1 VEKVSRIN
9 GEEIMEDLDPIAL
22 AAAIA
27 AAQSNAP
34 PASVNVVSGPD
45 LIADL
50 TRGVGLAG
58 RSLAQG
64 AAGIGGLVYDPLV
77 ATQNYLIGSEGLLPL
92 VNDIAP
98 LRQQVSQILTS
109 AGVPEPSNL
118 TERIIGAISEGMVGS
133 AGMAGVAKGAA
144 NLLTGA
150 GRAVSSIMAAQPGAQ
165 IVAGGTS
172 GLGAQG
178 ATEAGAGPVGQFLAS
193 LAGGIAGGRAA
204 GLGVAA
210 PQVGLP
216 AAIKEAEQA
225 GVRVMTTDVR
235 QPTTFAG
242 RWLQRTGEMIPI
254 AGTGGLRAAQQQ
266 ERIDASVDLLR
277 NYGVAETAAADNAVI
292 SNVAKDLLA
301 KRSADLTKYTGMKN
315 EVIER
320 LSQPNVTVP
329 VPKAVAKIDEEIARL
344 NQISPTQFKP
354 VIDRLITWRDDLTG
368 TREIQLPNGQKQ
380 VVQQGQPLATIEVLR
395 KQIGE
400 SFTDQSLASVRKE
413 GEQVLNHIY
422 APLREDMG
430 DFIKANGQRRDFDK
444 WSVANKQLKTMVGD
458 LEVGAMRNAL
468 DKGDATPEAVRSL
481 LFSTKPSDIRS
492 LYRGLSADGK
502 RNARTAVLQ
511 EAFTKVGGEFESLSP
526 DQFKRQLVRLGAP
539 IGVFFSGQ
547 DLKAVEDL
555 VRTLK
560 MTERA
565 GQAAVSPPTGVQAV
579 PIVGAAVLTDL
590 LGGAGAAVVSGVT
603 IGGLARAYESAAV
616 RNLLLKIPQV
626 AAGSAEEAEL
636 FKRLTAAMNAQKASE
651 SEPRR

>member
-1 VEKVSRIN
+1 MANEAL
-9 GEEIMEDLDPIAL
+9 DLN
-22 AAAIA
+22 AIA
-27 AAQSNAP
+27 AAAAKANAP
-34 PASVNVVSGPD
+34 PVSVQVTSGPD
-45 LIADL
+45 LTADL
-50 TRGVGLAG
+50 TRQVGLTG
-58 RSLAQG
+58 RALAQG
-64 AAGIGGLVYDPLV
+64 AASIPAMLYDPLA
-77 ATQNYLIGSEGLLPL
+77 ATQNYLVGPEGLVPLLPN
-92 VNDIAP
+92 VAP
-98 LRQQVSQILTS
+98 LRQQVRDILTS
-109 AGVPEPSNL
+109 AGVPEPESI
-118 TERIIGAISEGMVGS
+118 TERIVGAIGEGMTG
-133 AGMAGVAKGAA
+133 AGVGAGIAKGAA
-144 NLLTGA
+144 NLMTGA
-150 GRAVSSIMAAQPGAQ
+150 GRAVADIMAAQPGAQ
-165 IVAGGTS
+165 AIAGGGA
-172 GLGAQG
+172 GLGAQA
-178 ATEAGAGPVGQFLAS
+178 ATEMGAGPVGQIAAS
-193 LAGGIAGGRAA
+193 LAGGLAGGRAA

-210 PQVGLP
+210 PQAGLP

-225 GVRVMTTDVR
+225 GVRVMTSDVR

-242 RWLQRTGEMIPI
+242 KWLQRTGEMIPI
-254 AGTGGLRAAQQQ
+254 AGTGGPRAAQQQ

-301 KRSADLTKYTGMKN
+301 KRSADLTKYTGMKG

-354 VIDRLITWRDDLTG
+354 VIDRLMTWRDDLTG

-413 GEQVLNHIY
+413 GEQVLNRIY

-458 LEVGAMRNAL
+458 LELGAMRNAL
-468 DKGDATPEAVRSL
+468 DKGDATPESVRAL
-481 LFSTKPSDIRS
+481 LFSSKPSEIRA
-492 LYRGLSADGK
+492 LYRVLSADGK
-502 RNARTAVLQ
+502 RNARTAILQ
-511 EAFTKVGGEFESLSP
+511 EAFTKIGGEFESLSP

-547 DLKAVEDL
+547 DLKAVEGL

-579 PIVGAAVLTDL
+579 PVIGAAVLTDL
-590 LGGAGAAVVSGVT
+590 LGGAGAAVVSGAT
-603 IGGLARAYESAAV
+603 IGGLARAYEIAAV

-651 SEPRR
+651 SETRR

>member
-1 VEKVSRIN
+1 
-9 GEEIMEDLDPIAL
+9 MTDLDPIAL

-45 LIADL
+45 LTADL
-50 TRGVGLAG
+50 TRQIGLAG

-64 AAGIGGLVYDPLV
+64 AASIPAMLYDPLA
-77 ATQNYLIGSEGLLPL
+77 ATQNYLVGSEGLVPLLPN
-92 VNDIAP
+92 VAP
-98 LRQQVSQILTS
+98 LRQQVRDILTS
-109 AGVPEPSNL
+109 AGVPEPESI
-118 TERIIGAISEGMVGS
+118 TERIVGAIGEGMTG
-133 AGMAGVAKGAA
+133 AGVGAGLARGAA
-144 NLLTGA
+144 NLMTGA
-150 GRAVSSIMAAQPGAQ
+150 GRAVTDIMAAQPGAQ
-165 IVAGGTS
+165 TIAGGGA
-172 GLGAQG
+172 GLGAQA
-178 ATEAGAGPVGQFLAS
+178 ATEMGAGPVGQIAAS
-193 LAGGIAGGRAA
+193 LAGGLAGGRAA

-210 PQVGLP
+210 PQAGLP
-216 AAIKEAEQA
+216 TAIKEAEQA

-254 AGTGGLRAAQQQ
+254 AGTGGPRAAQQQ

-301 KRSADLTKYTGMKN
+301 KRSADLAKYTGMKTD
-315 EVIER
+315 VIEG
-320 LSQPNVTVP
+320 LKDVGTVDVTRTVKAIDDEIASLRGLRSDAYGP
-329 VPKAVAKIDEEIARL
+329 VIARL
-344 NQISPTQFKP
+344 EDWKKAI
-354 VIDRLITWRDDLTG
+354 TG
-368 TREIQLPNGQKQ
+368 TREVTLPDGT
-380 VVQQGQPLATIEVLR
+380 VRTEARGQPITNIEQLR
-395 KQIGE
+395 KDIGAA
-400 SFTDQSLASVRKE
+400 FTAPELSAVRSTGEKSLSR
-413 GEQVLNHIY
+413 IY

-458 LEVGAMRNAL
+458 LELGAMRNAL
-468 DKGDATPEAVRSL
+468 DKGDATPESVRSL
-481 LFSTKPSDIRS
+481 LFSSKPSEIRA

-526 DQFKRQLVRLGAP
+526 DQFKRQLVRLAAP

-547 DLKAVEDL
+547 DLKAVEGL

-579 PIVGAAVLTDL
+579 PIIGAAFLADL
-590 LGGAGAAVVSGVT
+590 LGSGGAAVVSGAT
-603 IGGLARAYESAAV
+603 IGGLARAYESAPV

-636 FKRLTAAMNAQKASE
+636 LKRLTAAINAQKASE
-651 SEPRR
+651 SETRR